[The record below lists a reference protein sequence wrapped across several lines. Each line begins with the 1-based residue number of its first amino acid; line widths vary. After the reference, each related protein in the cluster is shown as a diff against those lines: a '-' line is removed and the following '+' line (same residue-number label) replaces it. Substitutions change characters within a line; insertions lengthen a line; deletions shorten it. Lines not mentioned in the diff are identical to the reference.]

1 MSTASLSKNQWKFS
15 PQNIPGC
22 QLWLDA
28 ADTTCLTY
36 SGSSVT
42 AWRDKSGN
50 GYTMNT
56 LTGAP
61 IGYSQASPTTGTPI
75 NGLNTV
81 NFVPGAGL
89 KQATTLDG
97 VKNLYWVGRLDTT
110 DVVEGGANCFFLLG
124 HDFAYDWHGDTP
136 AVGTYLNGTY
146 SQAGIYNATPVSHY
160 GGGGTATAGTTFSAL
175 RFPTD
180 GSVSFVSAAGITGS
194 TRYQGICY
202 DRGTHCGWSGDLA
215 EVILFSEVLTTAQHQ
230 QIEGYLAAKWGLQ
243 SQLPVTHPYSTL
255 PVLGYPGLQLW
266 LDAADPA
273 GTGVA
278 PSSGSTVST
287 WTDKSKKGNNAT
299 SAGSAVTTSSTGL
312 TFGGSSYF
320 TVAGIAGT
328 IVNTAFVIFIVE
340 TLAAGASG
348 NNFYFGDDNVNSGG
362 AARYSLHTGY
372 RNITNHTFAM
382 YGSDLEDYTVSGTGN
397 TRIWA
402 LYMPSTSSRNTRR
415 NGSVD
420 VTFGNYDR
428 LLAFTA
434 PRIGRV
440 FGGFYFNGKIAEVLV
455 FNQDIGL
462 PAIQVIE
469 KYLATKWNV
478 TLTATGNVAQLT
490 KPPYARPFQPVD
502 IDGCQL
508 WLDAADRSAITFSS
522 GTTVSVWK
530 DKSGNGN
537 NGTANGTV
545 VWDANGLG
553 TNLPGMTFTNSQ
565 RFYGNISITGDQF
578 TAFAIFNMNDAT
590 TAAGR
595 ILSLGVNDAYDF
607 NNNSYIAALCRLND
621 TNFVSYRNDSF
632 PTIQITIGQNEL
644 VTTWVDG
651 SDSYLSQY
659 GGTPASVGSSGN
671 FAISAYAVGDEAWIN
686 TDGSALLDGYVS
698 EVIVFNRSLTT
709 SQRQQVEAYLAWK
722 WNLRS
727 SLPTTHPGYTL
738 PSYAVKFTPKS
749 ISGLYLWLDAADSST
764 LVMSGSSV
772 TSWNDKSG
780 NGFKATPM
788 DSAVTLRSQNNNPT
802 IYLPSIRM
810 AIPNF
815 TWNYAFTIIIACKCL
830 YSNMMVGFG
839 AGLSPGDA
847 WLGYVE
853 TGNWSLFY
861 MSNPYIATIDPNYT
875 APNGDP
881 ASVGPAN
888 QWFIFSIGYNNG
900 EYLTNYAI
908 NGTPYNANPMTPQS
922 GSQTGYMILNGL
934 PSWPYDSDDIGEIVH
949 FNYSISTYQR
959 QQVEG
964 YLAWKWGIASSLP
977 STHPFAKISP

>member
-56 LTGAP
+56 LTAAP

-97 VKNLYWVGRLDTT
+97 VKNLYWVGRLVTT

-124 HDFAYDWHGDTP
+124 HDFSYDWHGDTP

-146 SQAGIYNATPVSHY
+146 SQAGIYNATPVSQY
-160 GGGGTATAGTTFSAL
+160 GGGAAAAVNTTFSAL
-175 RFPTD
+175 QFPAS
-180 GSVSFVSAAGITGS
+180 GVVSFVSAAGITGS
-194 TRYQGICY
+194 TLYQGICY

-215 EVILFSEVLTTAQHQ
+215 EVILFSEVLTTTQHQ
-230 QIEGYLAAKWGLQ
+230 QIEGYLAAKWGLYAE
-243 SQLPVTHPYSTL
+243 LPVTHPY
-255 PVLGYPGLQLW
+255 Y
-266 LDAADPA
+266 
-273 GTGVA
+273 
-278 PSSGSTVST
+278 SS
-287 WTDKSKKGNNAT
+287 
-299 SAGSAVTTSSTGL
+299 
-312 TFGGSSYF
+312 
-320 TVAGIAGT
+320 
-328 IVNTAFVIFIVE
+328 VI
-340 TLAAGASG
+340 
-348 NNFYFGDDNVNSGG
+348 
-362 AARYSLHTGY
+362 
-372 RNITNHTFAM
+372 
-382 YGSDLEDYTVSGTGN
+382 
-397 TRIWA
+397 
-402 LYMPSTSSRNTRR
+402 SR
-415 NGSVD
+415 
-420 VTFGNYDR
+420 
-428 LLAFTA
+428 
-434 PRIGRV
+434 PI
-440 FGGFYFNGKIAEVLV
+440 
-455 FNQDIGL
+455 
-462 PAIQVIE
+462 
-469 KYLATKWNV
+469 
-478 TLTATGNVAQLT
+478 
-490 KPPYARPFQPVD
+490 YARPFQPVD

-578 TAFAIFNMNDAT
+578 TAFAIFNMNEAT
-590 TAAGR
+590 TFAGR

-607 NNNSYIAALCRLND
+607 NNNSYIAALCRLEG
-621 TNFVSYRNDSF
+621 TNFVSYRNDSY

-686 TDGSALLDGYVS
+686 TDGSALIDGYVS

-722 WNLRS
+722 WGLRANL
-727 SLPTTHPGYTL
+727 PITHPGYTL

-780 NGFKATPM
+780 NGFSATPM

-861 MSNPYIATIDPNYT
+861 MSNPYIATTDPNFIQGPTDPY
-875 APNGDP
+875 PGEP

-900 EYLTNYAI
+900 AYLTNYAI

-934 PSWPYDSDDIGEIVH
+934 PSYPYDSDDIGEIVH